1 MEYNLLKRQEEQE
14 KESREMTYQ
23 IIGAAM
29 AVHRELDHGFL
40 EGVYGDA
47 LEIEFKEK
55 MIPYEREKMIEI
67 AYKGNPLKH
76 HYQADFVCFD
86 SIIVELKAV
95 DCITSSHRS
104 QLINYLN
111 ATQYR
116 VGLLINFGES
126 SLKYERFKN

>member
-29 AVHRELDHGFL
+29 AVHRELGHGFL

-47 LEIEFKEK
+47 LELEFK
-55 MIPYEREKMIEI
+55 EKMIEI